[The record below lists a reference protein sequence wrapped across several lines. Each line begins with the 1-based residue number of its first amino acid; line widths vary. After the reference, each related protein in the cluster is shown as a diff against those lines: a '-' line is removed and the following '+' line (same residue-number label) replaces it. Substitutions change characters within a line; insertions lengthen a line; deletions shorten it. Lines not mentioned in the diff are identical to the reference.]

1 LPLYILPLFVPL
13 ALLAARQRQGEGRA
27 LPRWR
32 WLLAWAALLLALE
45 FATALWPTH
54 KDARAWAAAIRARA
68 PGPITKV
75 DIVDDMARY
84 GLHLHLGAGVEKL
97 SLGNPPQPRFSP
109 EYDEDVT
116 DELGD
121 DYDPDAVWFTK
132 QDNFAKVAAH
142 LQALGFVAVVQ
153 GTPYQGRVIFRV
165 RRLGDAR

>member
-1 LPLYILPLFVPL
+1 
-13 ALLAARQRQGEGRA
+13 
-27 LPRWR
+27 
-32 WLLAWAALLLALE
+32 
-45 FATALWPTH
+45 
-54 KDARAWAAAIRARA
+54 
-68 PGPITKV
+68 
-75 DIVDDMARY
+75 
-84 GLHLHLGAGVEKL
+84 VEKL

-142 LQALGFVAVVQ
+142 LHALGFVAVVQ
-153 GTPYQGRVIFRV
+153 GSPYQGRVIFRV